1 MCPKKTQPSAYVF
14 PKSEKLTSLNT
25 IQAVFR
31 SGQGSFSYPFKI
43 TFLGQQNSLPQLLIS
58 VPKRNFKKA
67 VDRNRLKRLIREA
80 YRLHVRPDFNKHQG
94 PFPLA
99 ISIHFVGK
107 EILSFDVLKKK
118 LILAFQ
124 LTFPETTFHQE
135 A

>member
-1 MCPKKTQPSAYVF
+1 MCPKKTQSSDYAF
-14 PKSEKLTSLNT
+14 PKSEKLTSLNA

-43 TFLGQQNSLPQLLIS
+43 TFLGKQNSLPQILIS

-67 VDRNRLKRLIREA
+67 VDRNRLKRLIREC
-80 YRLHVRPDFNKHQG
+80 YRLTIRPFYLNQEG
-94 PFPLA
+94 PFPAA
-99 ISIHFVGK
+99 ISIHFAGK

-124 LTFPETTFHQE
+124 QTFPETNFNQE